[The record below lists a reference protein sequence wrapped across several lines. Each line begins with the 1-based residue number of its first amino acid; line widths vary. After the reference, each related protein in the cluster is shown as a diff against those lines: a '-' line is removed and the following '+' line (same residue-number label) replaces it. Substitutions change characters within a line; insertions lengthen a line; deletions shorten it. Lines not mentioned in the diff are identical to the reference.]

1 MFPQATLFLMVD
13 SYTYKKIIVGT
24 SLVDKN
30 LPANAGDTG
39 LISGPGRFHMLQL
52 SLCSP
57 TAEPAP

>member
-24 SLVDKN
+24 SRVDKN

-39 LISGPGRFHMLQL
+39 LISGPGRFHM
-52 SLCSP
+52 
-57 TAEPAP
+57 